1 MYKININ
8 NNTLFLSST
17 EALAKEDASNYDMV
31 AAYTGKTKMLLTYI
45 DLLEKTNRIKKLL
58 IHFADVKK
66 LKRDF
71 ESLFL
76 IIKASGGIVEE
87 VTGDILMIFRRGHW
101 DLPKGKIDPGEKKKA
116 AAIREVMEETGVKD
130 LEILNRI
137 MTTRHSYKL
146 RSRRRVLK
154 KTFWYAMRTHRQK
167 LVPET
172 SEDIEKAKW
181 VNPAK
186 FVTKDLP
193 IYSNIIDVLQHSG
206 HFVKGPGFF

>member
-8 NNTLFLSST
+8 ENTLFLAGT
-17 EALAKEDASNYDMV
+17 EALAREDASNYDMV
-31 AAYTGKTKMLLTYI
+31 AAYTGKAKMLLSYI
-45 DLLEKTNRIKKLL
+45 DMLEKTNRIKRLL
-58 IHFADVKK
+58 IHFADAKK

-76 IIKASGGIVEE
+76 IIKASGGVVEE
-87 VTGDILMIFRRGHW
+87 ETGDILMIFRRGHW

-137 MTTRHSYKL
+137 MTTRHSYRLKNK
-146 RSRRRVLK
+146 RRVLK
-154 KTFWYAMRTHRQK
+154 KTFWYSMRTHRQK

-172 SEDIEKAKW
+172 SEDILKAKW
-181 VNPAK
+181 VNPEK
-186 FVTKDLP
+186 FLSKDLP
-193 IYSNIIDVLQHSG
+193 IYSNIIDVLQNSG
-206 HFVKGPGFF
+206 HVV